1 MSELDHDIIHA
12 VFAICGAAIG
22 VILILL
28 KIMANMIINNIKDDI
43 HQCQDRLL
51 TMIERV
57 DNNASMA
64 HSRLDKFLHDA
75 LKPP

>member
-1 MSELDHDIIHA
+1 MPDITHDIVHA

-28 KIMANMIINNIKDDI
+28 KIMANMIISNIKEDI
-43 HQCQDRLL
+43 HQCQGQLIA
-51 TMIERV
+51 MIDRV
-57 DNNASMA
+57 DKNASTA
-64 HSRLDKFLHDA
+64 HARLDQFLHDA